1 MASASTLRALAPRLL
16 PSSFSPSP
24 LLHFPPS
31 RVTLFKFEGD
41 ESRCRIVKESKCL
54 AREVSHRRRGGSVAT
69 LVAVFEDGVTGAAG
83 SAAMEVNENCVGAA
97 EVKKDGCVKAVFFD
111 LDDTLV
117 LTHAADKVAQLAVLV
132 LAERNVPH
140 INGVEMV
147 KVFVEKFDVSP
158 WDRTHQVDVREWRAR
173 IWNEALQSQGV
184 DDLPLARNLQD
195 LFDKERLLSF
205 QWAPGVESVQHSPS
219 LSFRWYS
226 AYMN

>member
-1 MASASTLRALAPRLL
+1 MASASTLRSLAPRLL

-132 LAERNVPH
+132 R
-140 INGVEMV
+140 
-147 KVFVEKFDVSP
+147 
-158 WDRTHQVDVREWRAR
+158 
-173 IWNEALQSQGV
+173 
-184 DDLPLARNLQD
+184 DLR
-195 LFDKERLLSF
+195 
-205 QWAPGVESVQHSPS
+205 SV
-219 LSFRWYS
+219 
-226 AYMN
+226 